1 MDLKPYILRSIQA
14 AIKAGDAINEIYR
27 SEDFGVEYKTD
38 TSPLTLADQKSHE
51 VITSALGAYD
61 MPILSEE
68 GKNKPYA
75 ERKNWQRFWMVDPL
89 DGTKEF
95 IKRNGEFT
103 VNIALIEN
111 NRPVLGTIFV
121 PDRNTLYFAA
131 QNAGAYKMENGP
143 SGEWAALRPDS
154 NEATSALLDQ
164 IIGQSTRLPV
174 IDPQR
179 SSLTIVGSRSHKNA
193 ELEAYVEE
201 KRRAFAEVEFISAGS
216 SLKICL
222 VAEGK
227 ADLYPRL
234 GPTMEW
240 DTAAG
245 HAIAENAGADIYQYE
260 SQNPLTYNKEDL
272 HNPWFIVQR
281 ETSAEQAEYRQ
292 VKNHEDHEE
301 REEKLFKGNFNDRS

>member
-14 AIKAGDAINEIYR
+14 SIAAGNAIIEVYR
-27 SEDFGVEYKTD
+27 SEDFAVEYKAD
-38 TSPLTLADQKSHE
+38 KSPLTIADQKSHE
-51 VITSALGAYD
+51 IITDALQEYD
-61 MPILSEE
+61 LPILSEE
-68 GKNKPYA
+68 GKDRPFA
-75 ERKNWQRFWMVDPL
+75 QRKDWERFWIVDPL

-111 NRPVLGTIFV
+111 SRPVLGTIFV
-121 PDRNTLYFAA
+121 PDRNTLYFAG
-131 QNAGAYKMENGP
+131 QDFGAYKLQDGP
-143 SGEWAALRPDS
+143 FNEMLEAQADS
-154 NEATSALLDQ
+154 KEEVHAFVDQ

-174 IDPQR
+174 MDPQR
-179 SSLTIVGSRSHKNA
+179 ASLTIVGSRSHKTA

-201 KRRAFAEVEFISAGS
+201 KRKAVGDVEFISAGS

-245 HAIAENAGADIYQYE
+245 QAIAESAGARVYQHDT
-260 SQNPLTYNKEDL
+260 SKPLIYNKEDL

-281 ETSAEQAEYRQ
+281 DS
-292 VKNHEDHEE
+292 
-301 REEKLFKGNFNDRS
+301 

>member
-1 MDLKPYILRSIQA
+1 MNTKKMDLKPYILRSIQA
-14 AIKAGDAINEIYR
+14 AIAAGDAINDIYR
-27 SEDFGVEYKTD
+27 SEDFGVKYKTD
-38 TSPLTLADQKSHE
+38 KSPLTLADQKSHE
-51 VITSALGAYD
+51 IIVNALEGYD
-61 MPILSEE
+61 IPILSEE
-68 GKNKPYA
+68 GKNMPYA
-75 ERKNWQRFWMVDPL
+75 QRKNWERFWIVDPL

-111 NRPVLGTIFV
+111 SRPVLGTIFV
-121 PDRNTLYFAA
+121 PDRDTLYFAA
-131 QNAGAYKMENGP
+131 QNLGAYKLGNG
-143 SGEWAALRPDS
+143 SFSDWGEFRPDS
-154 NEATSALLDQ
+154 KETTRVLLEQ
-164 IIGQSTRLPV
+164 LMGQSTRLPV

-201 KRRAFAEVEFISAGS
+201 KRKAFGDVEFISAGS

-245 HAIAENAGADIYQYE
+245 QAIAENAGADVFHYE
-260 SQNPLTYNKEDL
+260 TQKPLIYNKEDL

-281 ETSAEQAEYRQ
+281 ES
-292 VKNHEDHEE
+292 
-301 REEKLFKGNFNDRS
+301 